1 MKLMQTKRI
10 AVYVA
15 NSTCQHSTPVLRR
28 RKYMHLNRFHARR
41 LLLFRIRSKSV
52 TKCAIGSVISFRPQW
67 VLPCS
72 SVTLSNIISL
82 LIYPAAFV
90 SSMLYHVMIES

>member
-52 TKCAIGSVISFRPQW
+52 TKCAIGSVI
-67 VLPCS
+67 
-72 SVTLSNIISL
+72 
-82 LIYPAAFV
+82 
-90 SSMLYHVMIES
+90 